1 MDIENQVHRA
11 AFYLSD
17 NDDFVYQCGHLHS
30 GDVCHVYCK
39 CGCDGFDDVKYI
51 CNACHSNSPK
61 VRNIL
66 FHQMVSDYL
75 DAAK

>member
-17 NDDFVYQCGHLHS
+17 TD
-30 GDVCHVYCK
+30 
-39 CGCDGFDDVKYI
+39 
-51 CNACHSNSPK
+51 HSNSPK